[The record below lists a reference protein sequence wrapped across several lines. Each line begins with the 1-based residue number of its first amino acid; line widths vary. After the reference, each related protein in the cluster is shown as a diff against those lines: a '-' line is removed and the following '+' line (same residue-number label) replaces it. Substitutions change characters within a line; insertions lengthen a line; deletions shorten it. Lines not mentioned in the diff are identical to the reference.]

1 MSLGQAVTSVLKN
14 YAVFRGRAPRSEF
27 WWYYLAYVVVAVIVF
42 FIDNAIGANSIL
54 LSIFFLALL
63 LPTLAVQI
71 RRLHDTDRAGWW
83 WFIGFVPFVGGIV
96 LLVFFCLASTPGD
109 NRYGPPAI
117 VQI

>member
-1 MSLGQAVTSVLKN
+1 MSIGQAVTSVLKN

-27 WWYYLAYVVVAVIVF
+27 WWYYLVYVVVALIVL
-42 FIDNAIGANSIL
+42 FIDNAIGANGIL
-54 LSIFFLALL
+54 FAIYALALL

-83 WFIGFVPFVGGIV
+83 WFIGLIPFVGGIV

-109 NRYGPPAI
+109 NRYGPPA
-117 VQI
+117 VAQI